1 MKLLPICFAF
11 VMLGVSMSSA
21 EVFWFE
27 AEAFDEEKSNPIFN
41 EQGLNVEWA
50 IKEDTTQD
58 IKFGMESFGNMY
70 VIPSGANRDTVEAA
84 AGLVYI
90 LPDVEKTTGW
100 QLWIRCVMPT
110 GGSDSFFHQ
119 LSDDGGDDWGPATA
133 AHGGAQWQEYL
144 WKSWSIGALRKGEGN
159 ALRIAERENNYKL
172 DVICLRNDGGAPSD
186 EEYQAYL
193 DALPEPGGF
202 AVDARGKLTGTW
214 GKIKSDAP
222 R

>member
-1 MKLLPICFAF
+1 MF
-11 VMLGVSMSSA
+11 GVSVVSA

-58 IKFGMESFGNMY
+58 IKFSMESFGNMY

-90 LPDVEKTTGW
+90 LPEVEQTTGW
-100 QLWIRCVMPT
+100 QLWLRCVMPT
-110 GGSDSFFHQ
+110 TGSDSLFFQ
-119 LSDDGGDDWGPATA
+119 ISEDGGDDWGPTTDV
-133 AHGGAQWQEYL
+133 HGGATWEEYL
-144 WKSWSIGALRKGEGN
+144 WKRPWSIGPFRKGEGN
-159 ALRIAERENNYKL
+159 ALRIAERENNCKL

-214 GKIKSDAP
+214 GKIKSDAID
-222 R
+222 RY